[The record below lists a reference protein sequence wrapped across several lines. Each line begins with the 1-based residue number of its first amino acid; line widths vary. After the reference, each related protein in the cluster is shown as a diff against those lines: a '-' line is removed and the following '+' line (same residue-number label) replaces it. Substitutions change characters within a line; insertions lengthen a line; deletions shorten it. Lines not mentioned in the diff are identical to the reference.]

1 MQTES
6 RSFNQVSVKIQRPK
20 SLPTAWSMIVSTLF
34 LTERALQMAK
44 RRLLIMQ
51 NRNWFYFEFSV
62 ESPSLTFNNFKMEKF
77 KLTFEG

>member
-44 RRLLIMQ
+44 RRL
-51 NRNWFYFEFSV
+51 
-62 ESPSLTFNNFKMEKF
+62 
-77 KLTFEG
+77 FEGRLDHRDNLRGFKTDELTPLEVTS

>member
-6 RSFNQVSVKIQRPK
+6 RSFNQVSVKIQRPM

-44 RRLLIMQ
+44 RRL
-51 NRNWFYFEFSV
+51 
-62 ESPSLTFNNFKMEKF
+62 
-77 KLTFEG
+77 FEGRLDDCDDLRGFKTDETYYPL